1 MTASFDFYF
10 SFRSPYSYLAVPL
23 VEGLLTRID
32 TTVAMRI
39 VRPIAV
45 RIPGFFQQV
54 NPLWPPYLAR
64 DTWRIAEMNG
74 IPYRWPRPDPIVQD
88 RETRE
93 VSPDQPYI
101 MRVSRLGALAA
112 ERGKGFE
119 FVREASRMMWD
130 GQTENWHEGGHL
142 ARAAEAAGL
151 EGEALERDAAA
162 EAARLDALIEANE
175 TAQTAAGHWGVPLF
189 VFDGEPFFG
198 QDRIDVLEWRMKQR
212 GHARTG

>member
-23 VEGLLTRID
+23 IDRLLTRLD
-32 TTVAMRI
+32 ARVDMRI

-45 RIPGFFQQV
+45 RIPGFFQKV

-74 IPYRWPRPDPIVQD
+74 IPYRWPKPDPIVQS

-93 VSPDQPYI
+93 VAADQPYI
-101 MRVSRLGALAA
+101 MRISRLGALAA

-119 FVREASRMMWD
+119 FVRAASTMMWSGEVD
-130 GQTENWHEGGHL
+130 EWHEGDKL
-142 ARAAEAAGL
+142 ARAADAAGL
-151 EGEALERDAAA
+151 DGAALEHDAAA
-162 EAARLDALIEANE
+162 DAARLDANIEANE
-175 TAQTAAGHWGVPLF
+175 AAQTASGHWGVPLF
-189 VFDGEPFFG
+189 VFNGEPFFG
-198 QDRIDVLEWRMKQR
+198 QDRIDVLEWRMKQS
-212 GHARTG
+212 GVAAR